1 MLPAAL
7 RHGDTIGIVAPSNP
21 VTGAL
26 RGQLERGM
34 ACLQR
39 MGFAVRLGEHL
50 RSATVGYAAAPL
62 EKAADIRTMF
72 ADDSVAAILSAQG
85 GDTANACLPYLDWN
99 MIRAHPKIFMGISDI
114 TVLLNALYARAGL
127 VTFHGDDLLW
137 GLGRDQAPYTLEEFV
152 ERLVAGRIGPVR
164 AGGPRATI
172 RGGAAEGVL
181 LGGNLPGLLKLAG
194 TPYFPD
200 LSGAILFVEAVDITP
215 ARCDHYFTQLKQMGV
230 FGRLQGMLV
239 GYIDGLENLP
249 DQSIQMADVLLAVTA
264 EYDFPILKVRD
275 FGHNCPNTVLP
286 VGGRVRMDADRQ
298 TYEIAG
304 PCLRSEGAA

>member
-7 RHGDTIGIVAPSNP
+7 RHGDTIGIVAPSSP
-21 VTGAL
+21 VTGAE

-50 RSATVGYAAAPL
+50 RSTTLGYAAAPL
-62 EKAADIRTMF
+62 EKAADIKAMF
-72 ADDSVAAILSAQG
+72 ADDSIAAVLCAQG

-99 MIRAHPKIFMGISDI
+99 LIRAHPKIFMGISDI
-114 TVLLNALYARAGL
+114 TVLLNALCARAGL

-137 GLGRDQAPYTLEEFV
+137 GLGRDQAPYMLEEFV

-200 LSGAILFVEAVDITP
+200 FSGAILFVEAIDITP
-215 ARCDHYFTQLKQMGV
+215 ARCDHAFTQLKQMGV
-230 FGRLQGMLV
+230 FARVRGAIV
-239 GYIDGLENLP
+239 GYVDGLEDRP
-249 DQSIQMADVLLAVTA
+249 DQPLQMADVLAVVTA
-264 EYDFPILKVRD
+264 EYEFPILKVHD

-286 VGGRVRMDADRQ
+286 VGGRVRVDADRQ
-298 TYEIAG
+298 TYEIVEA
-304 PCLRSEGAA
+304 CVRTA